1 MGSGTQVEIFLI
13 VIAYLLGSVPA
24 GFILGLR
31 SGIDV
36 RESGSGNVGA
46 TNVARVVGKRQ
57 GILTL
62 IADTAKGFVPVILA
76 MQLGASLAAIVL
88 VGTAAF
94 VGHLY
99 PIFLKFKGG
108 KGVATA
114 LGVFLGVAPIA
125 TLVLMALFAATAL
138 TSRIVSLS
146 SIVAAVAA
154 PVVFWLFYHPPLV
167 IGMAAFIAVAITWRH
182 RANIQRLMNGSE
194 PRFRSASSQ

>member
-1 MGSGTQVEIFLI
+1 M
-13 VIAYLLGSVPA
+13 

-36 RESGSGNVGA
+36 RETGSGNVGA

-62 IADTAKGFVPVILA
+62 VADTAKGFLPVILA
-76 MQLGASLAAIVL
+76 IHLGASLAATL
-88 VGTAAF
+88 VGAAAF
-94 VGHLY
+94 LGHLF

-114 LGVFLGVAPIA
+114 FGVFLALAPMA
-125 TLVLMALFAATAL
+125 TLVLVALFGVTFL

-146 SIVAAVAA
+146 SILSAVAA
-154 PVVFWLFYHPPLV
+154 PIILWLFSYPRPV
-167 IGMAAFIAVAITWRH
+167 VGIATFIALAITWRH
-182 RANIQRLMNGSE
+182 QSNIRRLMNGSE
-194 PRFRSASSQ
+194 PRFGSANSQ

>member
-1 MGSGTQVEIFLI
+1 MEILLI
-13 VIAYLLGSVPA
+13 VIGYLLGSVPV

-62 IADTAKGFVPVILA
+62 IADTAKGFLPVILA
-76 MQLGASLAAIVL
+76 MQLGASLPATIL

-94 VGHLY
+94 LGHLY

-114 LGVFLGVAPIA
+114 LGIFLALAPMA
-125 TLVLMALFAATAL
+125 TLVLLVLFGVTVL

-146 SIVAAVAA
+146 SILTALASPILFWFLAY
-154 PVVFWLFYHPPLV
+154 PPWVV
-167 IGMAAFIAVAITWRH
+167 GMAAFIALAITWRH
-182 RANIQRLMNGSE
+182 QKNIRRIMNGSE